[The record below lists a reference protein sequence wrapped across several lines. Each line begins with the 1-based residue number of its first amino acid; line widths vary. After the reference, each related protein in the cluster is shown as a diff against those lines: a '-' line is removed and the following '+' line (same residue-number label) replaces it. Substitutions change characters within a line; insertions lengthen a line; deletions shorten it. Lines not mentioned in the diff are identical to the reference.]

1 MRTWDKVF
9 LSFYGVIVVF
19 LIFCAACGKKK
30 IEPEIVVPP
39 RYELPDFGNWEFE
52 MDGLPEDTGVEELEE

>member
-1 MRTWDKVF
+1 MRTWDKAF

-39 RYELPDFGNWEFE
+39 RHELPDFGNWEFE
-52 MDGLPEDTGVEELEE
+52 MDG